1 MRSHLVLNGEPDS
14 LIIRPQNPSIVTL
27 LFALKGS
34 IVPVIWRKVV
44 FTVLISS
51 IVVAVHGTFFSFKFE
66 LTATP
71 FTLWG
76 LTLAI
81 FLGFRNTVAYQRFW
95 EARTLWGELLIVSRN
110 LTRQTLSLLPGLGHA
125 QRLELAEGLIVFSHA
140 LKNQLRDDPQAT
152 RTRVWM
158 GEADMP
164 KQQLAS
170 AVLGLLGQRYM
181 AASRLAPVEAM
192 VQINIDQQLSR
203 LSYVLG
209 GCERIKSTPIPYPY
223 ILMLHR
229 VVHVYCFALPFCLVD
244 SIGWFTP
251 VAVCVLAYTLF
262 GLDALGDQIADPFDK
277 QPNDL
282 PLEAM
287 CRNLEIAVLE
297 LLDEEAPS
305 PLLAIDGVL
314 L

>member
-1 MRSHLVLNGEPDS
+1 
-14 LIIRPQNPSIVTL
+14 
-27 LFALKGS
+27 
-34 IVPVIWRKVV
+34 
-44 FTVLISS
+44 
-51 IVVAVHGTFFSFKFE
+51 

-110 LTRQTLSLLPGLGHA
+110 LTRQTLSLLPDLDANRRRALFDPLIGFAYVLRDQLRGTPPSA
-125 QRLELAEGLIVFSHA
+125 DQQRLLDA
-140 LKNQLRDDPQAT
+140 PT
-152 RTRVWM
+152 R
-158 GEADMP
+158 
-164 KQQLAS
+164 QQLDAS
-170 AVLGLLGQRYM
+170 SAPASRLLGLLGQRFIGQ
-181 AASRLAPVEAM
+181 AREAGGGEV
-192 VQINIDQQLSR
+192 VQANLDQQLSR

-209 GCERIKSTPIPYPY
+209 GCERIKNTPIPYPY

-229 VVHVYCFALPFCLVD
+229 IVHVYCFLLPFCLVD

-251 VAVCVLAYTLF
+251 FAVCVLAYTFF
-262 GLDALGDQIADPFDK
+262 GLDALGDQIADPFDT

-282 PLEAM
+282 ALDAM
-287 CRNLEIAVLE
+287 CRNLEIAVRE
-297 LLDEEAPS
+297 LSDEDAPA
-305 PLLAIDGVL
+305 PLQPVRGVL